1 MTSERNDGAR
11 LRFRFGDC
19 ELDLATRQLTRGG
32 EPVALE
38 PRVFDLI
45 AFLLE
50 ERHRAV
56 DKDAIQAA
64 VWHPAIVSETA
75 LTRAIMKARRA
86 VGDDAGRQSVIR
98 TVHGHG
104 YQFVAL
110 LAEAETGSSR
120 EAAVGDRPARTLFT
134 RVRWLLLAAVLVLG
148 VGVALLWRAP
158 PPIDDVR
165 VAVLPVVN
173 ATGDAELD
181 WAKFGLMGLANE
193 MFADTSDVDTVS
205 ASDVVRFVEN
215 TAWSGDLE
223 SADAESY
230 FARLQ
235 RAYGAS
241 HVLAATLERS
251 PGGLRLSYRLVG
263 VDGLE
268 NNSTMV
274 SERGTEL
281 VRGMVHGVSGVV
293 GKRRRT
299 AVSTT
304 EDVDD
309 DPFINEAFARA
320 MGLAIEGRCKEAGPL
335 FDVVL
340 AKNPEVVR
348 ALFERAACLY
358 RSGDWAAAEQAY
370 VALLER
376 PDVQGEAILEAEA
389 LGGLGTVY
397 HRTGR
402 LPDADRT
409 YTKGIEV
416 AEAAGDRI
424 ALARLLTSM
433 AILAKDRR
441 NFTDARALLARA
453 TLAYRQLEW
462 QLLPGQIP
470 SALANIAMNDG
481 KYDEAEG
488 HLDDALVSFR
498 NLGDRRNEAMMLN
511 NYGFLRRK
519 QGRFDEAEDLH
530 LESLAIRRD
539 IGDRVG
545 QGRILGMLS
554 IIYANAARHA
564 EARDAAAEALAIAR
578 EANDRLFVAT
588 GLAQLA
594 AAERSLGNRD
604 AARTAFLESRD
615 IFLEIEDVSRASQ
628 VDLRLAR
635 LDVDAG
641 QLDVAAQRVD
651 DVLER
656 TLAAGL
662 PEPAIEAMEYAG
674 DIAVRLGDTA
684 TALRHYEDAL
694 AHIEASGFTTEQ
706 MPVSIKLAALYLD
719 REDLHAAEPLL
730 GYVVEQE
737 QNADSFKLRARYAH
751 LSGDH
756 AAAVSLMEQA
766 RALAKD
772 SWSPEDADVLASY
785 RGNP

>member
-1 MTSERNDGAR
+1 MDEQNDGAR

-19 ELDLATRQLTRGG
+19 ELDLATRQLTRDGG
-32 EPVALE
+32 PVALE

-50 ERHRAV
+50 QRHRAV

-104 YQFVAL
+104 YQFVAP
-110 LAEAETGSSR
+110 LAEAETGGST
-120 EAAVGDRPARTLFT
+120 EPAVRDRPAPGLFM
-134 RVRWLLLAAVLVLG
+134 RVRWLLLAAVLALG

-158 PPIDDVR
+158 PPVDGVR

-193 MFADTSDVDTVS
+193 VFAETSDVNTVS
-205 ASDVVRFVEN
+205 AADVVRFVEN
-215 TAWSGDLE
+215 TAWSGDLD
-223 SADAESY
+223 SPDAGSY

-263 VDGLE
+263 ADGLE

-281 VRGMVHGVSGVV
+281 VRGMVHGVSGAV

-299 AVSTT
+299 AVSTAV
-304 EDVDD
+304 DVDD

-320 MGLAIEGRCKEAGPL
+320 MGLAIEGRCNEAGPL

-340 AKNPEVVR
+340 AKNPDVVR

-376 PDVQGEAILEAEA
+376 PDVQREAILEAEA

-402 LPDADRT
+402 LPDADRS
-409 YTKGIEV
+409 YAKGIDV

-441 NFTDARALLARA
+441 NFADARALLARA

-470 SALANIAMNDG
+470 STLANIAMNDG

-594 AAERSLGNRD
+594 AAERGLGNRD

-615 IFLEIEDVSRASQ
+615 VFLEIEDVSRASQ

-641 QLDVAAQRVD
+641 QLDAAADRVD

-656 TLAAGL
+656 TLGAKL

-674 DIAVRLGDTA
+674 DIALRQGDTA
-684 TALRHYEDAL
+684 RALGHYEDAL
-694 AHIEASGFTTEQ
+694 QHIEASGFTTEQ

-719 REDLHAAEPLL
+719 RENLHAAEPLL

-737 QNADSFKLRARYAH
+737 QNADSLKLRARYAH

-772 SWSPEDADVLASY
+772 SWSSEDADVLASY

>member
-1 MTSERNDGAR
+1 MTSEQNDGTR

-19 ELDLATRQLTRGG
+19 ELDLATRQLLRDG

-104 YQFVAL
+104 YQFVAP
-110 LAEAETGSSR
+110 LAEPGSGQEPAAE
-120 EAAVGDRPARTLFT
+120 EPPAPTLFM
-134 RVRWLLLAAVLVLG
+134 RVRWPLLAAALALA
-148 VGVALLWRAP
+148 VGTALLWPAP
-158 PPIDDVR
+158 TPVGDVR

-173 ATGDAELD
+173 ATADAELD
-181 WAKFGLMGLANE
+181 WAKYGLMGLANE
-193 MFADTSDVDTVS
+193 MFAETTDVDTVS

-223 SADAESY
+223 SADAGSY
-230 FARLQ
+230 FQRLK

-241 HVLAATLERS
+241 HVLAARLERS
-251 PGGLRLSYRLVG
+251 PGGLRLSYKLIG
-263 VDGLE
+263 GEGLE

-274 SERGTEL
+274 SERGADL
-281 VRGMVHGVSGVV
+281 VRGMVLGVSSAV
-293 GKRRRT
+293 GKRRR
-299 AVSTT
+299 AIAAAAD
-304 EDVDD
+304 DVDD

-320 MGLAIEGRCKEAGPL
+320 MGLAIEGRCNEAGPL

-348 ALFERAACLY
+348 ALFERATCLY
-358 RSGDWAAAEQAY
+358 RSGDSQAAEQAY
-370 VALLER
+370 LAILER
-376 PDVQGEAILEAEA
+376 PDVQNEAALEAEA

-402 LPDADRT
+402 LAEAERRYDR
-409 YTKGIEV
+409 GIGV
-416 AEAAGDRI
+416 AEAAGDKL
-424 ALARLLTSM
+424 ALARLLISM
-433 AILAKDRR
+433 AILVKDRR
-441 NFTDARALLARA
+441 DFAGARAYLARA

-462 QLLPGQIP
+462 ELLPGQIP
-470 SALANIAMNDG
+470 STLANIAMNDG

-488 HLDDALVSFR
+488 HLDDALKSFR

-578 EANDRLFVAT
+578 EANDRLFTAT

-594 AAERSLGNRD
+594 AAERGLGNRD
-604 AARTAFLESRD
+604 AARAAFLESRD
-615 IFLEIEDVSRASQ
+615 IFLSIEDVSRASQ

-641 QLDVAAQRVD
+641 LLDAAAARVD
-651 DVLER
+651 SVLER

-674 DIAVRLGDTA
+674 DIAEQKGDSA
-684 TALRHYEDAL
+684 AALRYYEDAL
-694 AHIEASGFTTEQ
+694 VHIEESGFTTEQ

-719 REDLHAAEPLL
+719 REDVHAAEPLL
-730 GYVVEQE
+730 GYIVEQE
-737 QNADSFKLRARYAH
+737 QNAGSLKLRARYAH
-751 LSGDH
+751 VSGDH
-756 AAAVSLMEQA
+756 AAAVSLMEEA

-772 SWSPEDADVLASY
+772 SWTSEDADRLAAY
-785 RGNP
+785 RQTP

>member
-1 MTSERNDGAR
+1 MQSDERNDGAR

-19 ELDLATRQLTRGG
+19 ELDLATRQLLRGG

-50 ERHRAV
+50 QRHRAV

-104 YQFVAL
+104 YQFVAP
-110 LAEAETGSSR
+110 LA
-120 EAAVGDRPARTLFT
+120 AADVGPESAAGNPLASGLFV
-134 RVRWLLLAAVLVLG
+134 RVRWLLLAAVFVLG
-148 VGVALLWRAP
+148 VGIALLWRAP
-158 PPIDDVR
+158 LPDESVR
-165 VAVLPVVN
+165 VAVLPVAN

-205 ASDVVRFVEN
+205 AADVVRFVEN

-223 SADAESY
+223 SPDADSY
-230 FARLQ
+230 FARL
-235 RAYGAS
+235 RKAYGAS
-241 HVLAATLERS
+241 HVLAARLERS
-251 PGGLRLSYRLVG
+251 PGGLRLSYRLFG
-263 VDGLE
+263 TDGLE

-274 SERGTEL
+274 SERGTDL
-281 VRGMVHGVSGVV
+281 VRGMVHGVSGAV

-299 AVSTT
+299 PVSAA

-320 MGLAIEGRCKEAGPL
+320 MGLAIEGRCNEAGPL

-348 ALFERAACLY
+348 AWFERATCLH
-358 RSGDWAAAEQAY
+358 RSGNWLAAEQAW
-370 VALLER
+370 VAILER
-376 PDVQGEAILEAEA
+376 SDVQNEAVLEAEA

-402 LPDADRT
+402 LAEAELR
-409 YTKGIEV
+409 YVKGIEL
-416 AEAAGDRI
+416 AEEAGDKL

-433 AILAKDRR
+433 AILVKDRR
-441 NFTDARALLARA
+441 DFAGARAFLARA

-462 QLLPGQIP
+462 ELLPGQIP
-470 SALANIAMNDG
+470 STLANIAMNDG

-488 HLDDALVSFR
+488 HLNDALQSFR

-519 QGRFDEAEDLH
+519 QGRFDEAERLH

-554 IIYANAARHA
+554 IIYANAERHA
-564 EARDAAAEALAIAR
+564 EARDAAGEALAIAR

-604 AARTAFLESRD
+604 AARAAFLESRGV
-615 IFLEIEDVSRASQ
+615 FLEIEDVSRASQ

-641 QLDVAAQRVD
+641 QLDDAASRVD

-662 PEPAIEAMEYAG
+662 PEPAVEAMEYAG
-674 DIAVRLGDTA
+674 DIAVKRGETA
-684 TALRHYEDAL
+684 AAIRYYEDAL
-694 AHIEASGFTTEQ
+694 AHIETSGFTTER

-730 GYVVEQE
+730 GYIVEQE
-737 QNADSFKLRARYAH
+737 QNPGSLKLRARYAH
-751 LSGDH
+751 ASGDA

-766 RALAKD
+766 KALAKE
-772 SWSPEDADVLASY
+772 SWSREDADVLASY
-785 RGNP
+785 RQSP